1 MNKKIVNSTI
11 VGVMMYRADNFFWS
25 MLISV
30 GNISF
35 YLKITIINTRDIVR
49 FAHAPIQN
57 NIEPFF

>member
-1 MNKKIVNSTI
+1 
-11 VGVMMYRADNFFWS
+11 

-35 YLKITIINTRDIVR
+35 YLEITISNTRDIVR

-57 NIEPFF
+57 NIEPLINYKSFTFDT